1 MFHWKV
7 GIPGRLPSFLRN
19 TLLSDWSHHFP
30 NMKAIAQF
38 VGPYDSSG
46 NEDKLRICSMQHVI
60 GFGWVLN
67 KFCQLWM
74 WRFLRYYLFMYVF
87 DVFFPWIDELGW
99 YQIFF
104 LKAEENYVVL
114 QTRHPFIIGIF
125 SREPDLRSLYDSI
138 FFFSTDDLWNK
149 TYSIPSPLGSCSDR
163 RRRIDSMES
172 FVTYVLNKGRYISS
186 LHHFEWMEKT
196 KAVDYLSNHSLGNQ
210 VDNERDWHLVKI
222 VEWQFGF
229 LS

>member
-1 MFHWKV
+1 MGPKQVLSVVDVTLFALLPFHVCVWC
-7 GIPGRLPSFLRN
+7 
-19 TLLSDWSHHFP
+19 LLSLNRW
-30 NMKAIAQF
+30 
-38 VGPYDSSG
+38 VG
-46 NEDKLRICSMQHVI
+46 LI
-60 GFGWVLN
+60 
-67 KFCQLWM
+67 
-74 WRFLRYYLFMYVF
+74 
-87 DVFFPWIDELGW
+87 
-99 YQIFF
+99 
-104 LKAEENYVVL
+104 
-114 QTRHPFIIGIF
+114 
-125 SREPDLRSLYDSI
+125 PDLFSKSRGKLCGSPNKTPIHYRHFQSWTRSPFPLWFN